1 MTKAKGKKLIGGKA
15 ERRND
20 SKMTKLNMVEAINL
34 ALREEMERDSRVVV
48 LGEDVGKE
56 GGVFRVTDGL
66 QQRFGE
72 ERVIDTPLAE
82 VGIVGV
88 AFGMALNG
96 LRPVAEIQFEGFLY
110 PCLDQINN
118 HLGRIRNRSRGRFTS
133 PLVIRVPYGGGI
145 HAPEHHSDSP
155 EALLAHI
162 PGIKVVIPSTPSE
175 AKGLL
180 LASIRDPDPVIFMEP
195 KRIYRA
201 IREEVVEG
209 DEVIPLGR
217 ARVVQEGKDVTI
229 IAWGAMV
236 REALQAAEQLKKDKV
251 DPEIIDLRTIS
262 PMDAETIV
270 NSIRKTGRGVVV
282 HEAPKTCGVG
292 AEIIA
297 LINEKALLS
306 LQAPIGR
313 VTGFDIAVPLFKSE
327 HYYLPN
333 PKRIIMA
340 VKKVMSF

>member
-1 MTKAKGKKLIGGKA
+1 MAK
-15 ERRND
+15 
-20 SKMTKLNMVEAINL
+20 MNMVEAINL
-34 ALREEMERDSRVVV
+34 ALREEMEKDSRIIV

-66 QQRFGE
+66 QEKFGAD
-72 ERVIDTPLAE
+72 RVVDTPLAE
-82 VGIVGV
+82 SGIVGT
-88 AFGMALNG
+88 AFGMAVYGFL
-96 LRPVAEIQFEGFLY
+96 PIAEIQFEGFLY

-118 HLGRIRNRSRGRFTS
+118 HISRIRNRSRGRFTC
-133 PLVIRVPYGGGI
+133 PLVIRTPYGGGI

-155 EALLAHI
+155 EAILAHI
-162 PGIKVVIPSTPSE
+162 PGIKVVIPSTPYE

-180 LASIRDPDPVIFMEP
+180 LSAIRDPDPVIFMEP

-201 IREEVVEG
+201 IREEVPEG
-209 DEVIPLGR
+209 DYIIPLGK
-217 ARVVQEGKDVTI
+217 ARLVQEGKDVTV

-236 REALQAAEQLKKDKV
+236 REVLNAAEQLKGDKIEI
-251 DPEIIDLRTIS
+251 EIIDLRTIS
-262 PMDAETIV
+262 PIDIDTIIT
-270 NSIRKTGRGVVV
+270 SIRKTGRAVIV
-282 HEAPKTCGVG
+282 HEAPKTCGLG

-306 LQAPIGR
+306 LQAPIER
-313 VTGFDIAVPLFKSE
+313 VTGFDIPVPLLKSE

-333 PKRIIMA
+333 PKRIVMA